1 MPMPLKMFT
10 LTPLPTPGPA
20 LTPAA
25 PGTLL
30 ALILALPSMPLVT
43 LGLKLPTAVM
53 VTLFTVLVP
62 VTGFIPILPAVLA
75 ARILVITG
83 AGEPPDDAA
92 GAGAAGTTL
101 SELAVVESF
110 LDTGLGGGPP
120 ERGPPERDAPATP
133 AWDGW
138 WCPWWRWCP
147 WWT

>member
-1 MPMPLKMFT
+1 MFT
-10 LTPLPTPGPA
+10 LTPPTPGPT

-30 ALILALPSMPLVT
+30 AFILALPSMLLVT
-43 LGLKLPTAVM
+43 LELKLPTAVM
-53 VTLFTVLVP
+53 VTLFTVLAP

-75 ARILVITG
+75 ARMLVITD

-92 GAGAAGTTL
+92 EAGAAGTTL
-101 SELAVVESF
+101 SELAVAESF
-110 LDTGLGGGPP
+110 LDTGLGG
-120 ERGPPERDAPATP
+120 GPPERDAPATP

-147 WWT
+147 